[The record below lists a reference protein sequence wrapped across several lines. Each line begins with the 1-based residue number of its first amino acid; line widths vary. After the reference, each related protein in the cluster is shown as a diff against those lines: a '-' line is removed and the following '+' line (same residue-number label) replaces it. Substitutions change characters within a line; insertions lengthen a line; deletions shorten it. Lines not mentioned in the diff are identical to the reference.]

1 MGFLISMAVGADGS
15 RESRKEQREASLR
28 WVAALL
34 SGDEKDT
41 GFGSDL
47 HYL

>member
-28 WVAALL
+28 WVAALF

-41 GFGSDL
+41 RFGSDL